1 MHQICGRAVNRKKI
15 LILNPSATPRS
26 TFNRLGGVSTLS
38 YSPRPR
44 RCSVV
49 RCSPPLCPGGV
60 GSPRSGRGRA
70 RRRRPAGRPHPRTEQ
85 PAACEAATRWR
96 CCSASGTAYPERQKV
111 YGIESVRICKKKRSR
126 PIKTQ
131 LRTLSYRYTMRTKKR
146 QMIIMRQLLQGEL
159 SMTYTCPS
167 AGRGNKPFRG
177 ENTSGSHLPPLLLI
191 TWDSI
196 RAASG
201 WP

>member
-1 MHQICGRAVNRKKI
+1 MNRKKI

-44 RCSVV
+44 RCSVA

-111 YGIESVRICKKKRSR
+111 YVIESVRICKKKEK
-126 PIKTQ
+126 PTNKNAATYTLEPVYCAAFKTKQ
-131 LRTLSYRYTMRTKKR
+131 CRQRYTVLVHVK
-146 QMIIMRQLLQGEL
+146 
-159 SMTYTCPS
+159 
-167 AGRGNKPFRG
+167 
-177 ENTSGSHLPPLLLI
+177 
-191 TWDSI
+191 
-196 RAASG
+196 
-201 WP
+201 